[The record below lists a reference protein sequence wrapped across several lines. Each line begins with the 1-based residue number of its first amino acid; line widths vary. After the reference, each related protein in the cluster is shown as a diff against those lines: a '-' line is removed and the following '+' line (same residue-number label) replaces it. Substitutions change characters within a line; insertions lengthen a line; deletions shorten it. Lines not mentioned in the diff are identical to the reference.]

1 MLVGIILLLAVILH
15 LGATYILAVPPVGS
29 LDVAD
34 GSVVA
39 GWARDDDY
47 SGAIYVHIY
56 VDDVLVE
63 NVLAN
68 LSRPDVGNHAFHW
81 QHAPFGAGEHKVVV
95 YAIGVDSN
103 GNPNGENPP
112 LAGSP
117 KTFNTGCSGLLP
129 PEDEWCAHN
138 PNYWVNRQ
146 KDTKL
151 LWNKYIKVG
160 INNSYGGMISQ
171 LYSDNRAY
179 NLVQEH
185 GGAAIQLSLWGYD
198 IQGSG
203 GAWFGTEM
211 GKCDP
216 TRYSTEAECLQHNLS
231 CRQYGAAYGGAHVCD
246 CVSVKSC
253 LSWGAGA
260 PWNPIQAQ
268 AANCG
273 WDSTTNDVDYSG
285 ATASGGWE
293 IRLDDPYNF
302 TKTNACQGMSFTQK
316 VELGDIYAKVDYTIE
331 YKGPYTTGVHPQEI
345 PAIFVA
351 NGIDYA
357 YYYYNGSQPYSD
369 PASEVAS
376 VVQPSPGERFLS
388 FPNFQSSHPG
398 VVPFDRATEHWWCAC
413 DNTQSRCVT
422 FATFS
427 SSVEGAHIDKLGSG
441 GSYLTPIGW
450 FNWYPGS
457 VRKITLYI
465 FPYRYD
471 KTINGKSVRE
481 RIFQLFREECFGDL
495 DYDCQITGK
504 DVKILLSRYLI
515 TNDTAA
521 DLYTDGKIN
530 SLDFGMEVKL
540 IK

>member
-1 MLVGIILLLAVILH
+1 MVVLLLSFIFFTEVHIF
-15 LGATYILAVPPVGS
+15 AVPPVGS

-34 GSVVA
+34 GSVIA

-47 SGAIYVHIY
+47 FGPIYVHIY
-56 VDDVLVE
+56 IDDVLVE

-68 LSRPDVGNHAFHW
+68 LSRPDVGAHAFHW

-95 YAIGVDSN
+95 YAIGVDAN
-103 GNPNGENPP
+103 GNTDGENPP

-129 PEDEWCAHN
+129 PEDEWCTNN

-146 KDTKL
+146 RDTKL
-151 LWNKYIKVG
+151 LWNKYIKIG

-216 TRYSTEAECLQHNLS
+216 TRYSTEAECLQHNAS
-231 CRQYGAAYGGAHVCD
+231 CRLYGAAYGGAHVCD
-246 CVSVKSC
+246 CASVQSC
-253 LSWGAGA
+253 LDWGAGA

-273 WDSTTNDVDYSG
+273 WDSPTNDVDYAG
-285 ATASGGWE
+285 PTANGGWE

-302 TKTNACQGMSFTQK
+302 TKTNAHQGMSFMQK
-316 VELGDIYAKVDYTIE
+316 VELGDIYAKVDYIIE
-331 YKGPYTTGVHPQEI
+331 YKGTYTTGVHPQEI
-345 PAIFVA
+345 PAIFA
-351 NGIDYA
+351 AYGIDYA

-369 PASEVAS
+369 PNSAVAS
-376 VVQPSPGERFLS
+376 VVQAPPGERFLAL
-388 FPNFQSSHPG
+388 PNFQGPRPG
-398 VVPFDRATEHWWCAC
+398 IVPFDRATEHWWCAC
-413 DNTQSRCVT
+413 DSTQDRCVT

-427 SSVEGAHIDKLGSG
+427 NSVEGAHIEKRGAG
-441 GSYLTPIGW
+441 GSYLTPLGW
-450 FNWYPGS
+450 FNWSYGTLM
-457 VRKITLYI
+457 KITLYI
-465 FPYRYD
+465 FPYKYD
-471 KTINGKSVRE
+471 KVINGKSVRE
-481 RIFQLFREECFGDL
+481 RIFELWRKEFRGDL
-495 DYDCQITGK
+495 NRDGK
-504 DVKILLSRYLI
+504 VDGGDVKLLLSRYLTDDI
-515 TNDTAA
+515 EA
-521 DLYTDGKIN
+521 DLYSDAKVN
-530 SLDFGMEVKL
+530 SIDFGEVIRL
-540 IK
+540 ID